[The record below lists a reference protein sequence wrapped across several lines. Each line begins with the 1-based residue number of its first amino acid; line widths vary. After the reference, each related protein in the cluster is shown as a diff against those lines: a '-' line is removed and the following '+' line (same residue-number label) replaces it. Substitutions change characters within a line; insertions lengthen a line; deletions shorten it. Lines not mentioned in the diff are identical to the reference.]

1 MASTATIN
9 LGVQA
14 LDGGQSVRGR
24 VRVTWSNGT
33 PIPLE
38 LILTQSNL
46 GTGYFKEVPWEGGLE
61 QSLNYQ
67 QAVNFRSAWNRD
79 YASVGGVKNLI
90 ASVDTQTNVITI
102 TAKTGIFTLIE
113 YTGDILT
120 FGQSTN
126 NGSIS
131 TTVTLSSAIQNTGDC
146 NTIDYLVSAS
156 NELQPYSL
164 KVDGVDILTGWDGS
178 QTTIQLSRLGFPPKT
193 LTLHDASDE
202 LASKTEIVPRQLI
215 PSEFKQDTIP
225 FIGYSDIEIREV
237 NPVENTDPMY
247 ALADT
252 DGSNKGTYQGNNFP
266 GILDGTYRL
275 YIRDKYG
282 CEVFKTISVTSA
294 QQDSVENF
302 RQLGASALN
311 SLSFAKPVDFD
322 AFNKKNH
329 QNTISANENVPLR
342 HTGYHEFVEND
353 IIKTQFWSSYPF
365 MVVTLRKCDGTI
377 QEIPFDMIQENLGST
392 ERVDCKL
399 FPVDGKIGVY
409 FDGGNEYEPNTTTII
424 DASEHTNS
432 LPDWANV
439 GQQVSLVGQ
448 GVKNIEEI
456 GFDAVLGKSYFTI
469 SGSIPSAE
477 DDIIQVIYNRQE
489 YNLFQFYLS
498 MQAVTNIA
506 WITIEAGFE
515 FDEIDSYLIS
525 EPMRRVSD
533 NDDYLLLEW
542 EGDKNIG
549 NMVYTNTDM
558 DSVMRVKGFIRPVPI
573 GESETEDV
581 DDRAYALLQ
590 ESGVAMRA
598 EIPLL
603 TFNQWDKLN
612 KASSVSVAG
621 VFKING
627 LELVR
632 SSSMEYEELGS
643 TNYSNVTLEFA
654 LGGENSSIKQ
664 DEIVTNPSTGV
675 IGSGGSGKSGFL
687 PTPYDGKL
695 RLTLG
700 GEFITIGGNF
710 VTLE

>member
-24 VRVTWSNGT
+24 IRVIWSNGT

-46 GTGYFKEVPWEGGLE
+46 GTGYFKEVPWVGGL
-61 QSLNYQ
+61 QSSLDYQ
-67 QAVNFRSAWNRD
+67 QAVNYRSAFNRD
-79 YASVGGVKNLI
+79 HSSVGGTKNLV
-90 ASVDTQTNVITI
+90 ASVDPQTNVITI

-120 FGQSTN
+120 FAHAIN
-126 NGSIS
+126 NGSI
-131 TTVTLSSAIQNTGDC
+131 TQTVTFSSAIQNTGDC
-146 NTIDYLVSAS
+146 NTIDYLVSAT

-164 KVDGVDILTGWDGS
+164 KVDGVDILTGWNGS
-178 QTTIQLSRLGFPPKT
+178 STTIQLSRSGFPPKK
-193 LTLHDASDE
+193 LTLHDGSGE
-202 LASKTEIVPRQLI
+202 LASNTEIVPRNLVA
-215 PSEFKQDTIP
+215 SEFKQETKP
-225 FIGYSDIEIREV
+225 FIGYSDIEILEV
-237 NPVENTDPMY
+237 NPVLNTDPMY

-282 CEVFKTISVTSA
+282 CEVFQTISVSSA
-294 QQDSVENF
+294 QQASVENF

-329 QNTISANENVPLR
+329 QNTISANENIPLR
-342 HTGYHEFVEND
+342 YTGYHDFVVAD
-353 IIKTQFWSSYPF
+353 IEPIQFWSSYPF
-365 MVVTLRKCDGTI
+365 MVVTLRKCDGTK
-377 QEIPFDMIQENLGST
+377 QEIPFEIIQENLGFT
-392 ERVDCKL
+392 ERVDCEIY
-399 FPVDGKIGVY
+399 PIDGKIGVY
-409 FDGGNEYEPNTTTII
+409 FDGGNEYEPNTTTVI

-448 GVKNIEEI
+448 GVKTIEEK
-456 GFDAVLGKSYFTI
+456 GFDSDLGKSYFTV
-469 SGSIPSAE
+469 SGTIPSAQS
-477 DDIIQVIYNRQE
+477 DIIQVIYNRQE

-498 MQAVTNIA
+498 MQAVTDIA
-506 WITIEAGFE
+506 WVTIEAGFTFE
-515 FDEIDSYLIS
+515 EIDSYLIS
-525 EPMRRVSD
+525 EPIRIIED
-533 NDDYLLLEW
+533 NDDYLLVEW
-542 EGDKNIG
+542 KGDKNIG

-558 DSVMRVKGFIRPVPI
+558 SGKMRVKGFTRPVPI
-573 GESETEDV
+573 SEADTEEV
-581 DDRAYALLQ
+581 DDRAYSLLQ
-590 ESGVAMRA
+590 SSGVAIRA

-612 KASSVSVAG
+612 KAMAVSQAG

-627 LELVR
+627 LELIR
-632 SSSMEYEELGS
+632 SSSMEHDELGA
-643 TNYSNVTLEFA
+643 TNYSNVTVEFA
-654 LGGENSSIKQ
+654 MGGENSSVNS

-675 IGSGGSGKSGFL
+675 IGSGSSGKTGFII
-687 PTPYDGKL
+687 PPYDGQL

-700 GEFITIGGNF
+700 GELISIGGNLI
-710 VTLE
+710 TLD